1 MKLICG
7 TDNMPRKNPFNVIY
21 EMCNDREKQA
31 DPKEYPIFPRYID
44 IELTNICNFKCLMCP
59 TGTGIQQRR
68 KGFMSRD
75 TFYSLIEA
83 IKDHQT
89 PIRFIGWGEPLL
101 HPNLLEFL
109 DIARK
114 NGLITH
120 LNTNGLLL
128 TDEIMKKFVEIP
140 LTSLKFSFQGVD
152 RKSYADM
159 RNRDFFPELIEKIKR
174 MNNIRGTSIYPYI
187 HVSST
192 TTYESPE
199 QISFFKETLKNTVD
213 LITIGKTRL
222 DHIHL
227 DKVKLDQR
235 EKDRLVSLMKCESV
249 TKNYTPCSEV
259 FNVLAINW
267 DGTISAC
274 CADFDKKM
282 VVGDISTGTVLD
294 AWNSQKMNSYR
305 ALLSEMKHD
314 KLEICRTCYDYMGL
328 KKESDLS
335 KPSID
340 K

>member
-1 MKLICG
+1 
-7 TDNMPRKNPFNVIY
+7 MPRENPFRIIY
-21 EMCNDREKQA
+21 EVCNDRETLT
-31 DPKEYPIFPRYID
+31 DPKKYPPFPRYID

-59 TGTGIQQRR
+59 TGTGTQQRK
-68 KGFMSRD
+68 KGYMSRE
-75 TFYSLIEA
+75 TFLSLIEV

-89 PIRFIGWGEPLL
+89 PMRFIGWGEPLL

-109 DIARK
+109 DIAKK

-128 TDEIMKKFVEIP
+128 TEEIMRKFVEIP

-152 RKSYADM
+152 RKSYSEM
-159 RNRDFFPELIEKIKR
+159 RNLDFFPELIERIKR
-174 MNNIRGTSIYPYI
+174 MNNIRGLSPYPYI

-192 TTYESPE
+192 ITYESPE
-199 QISFFKETLKNTVD
+199 QIEHFRDTLRNTVD
-213 LITIGKTRL
+213 LITIGRTKL
-222 DHIHL
+222 DHIQL
-227 DKVKLDQR
+227 DKVRLDDK
-235 EKDRLVSLMKCESV
+235 EKERLVSLLKCESV
-249 TKNYTPCSEV
+249 TKKYSPCSEV

-282 VVGDISTGTVLD
+282 VVGDLSTGSVLE
-294 AWNSQKMNSYR
+294 AWNSEKMNTYR

-314 KLEICRTCYDYMGL
+314 KFEVCRTCYDYMGL
-328 KKESDLS
+328 KKGSDPS